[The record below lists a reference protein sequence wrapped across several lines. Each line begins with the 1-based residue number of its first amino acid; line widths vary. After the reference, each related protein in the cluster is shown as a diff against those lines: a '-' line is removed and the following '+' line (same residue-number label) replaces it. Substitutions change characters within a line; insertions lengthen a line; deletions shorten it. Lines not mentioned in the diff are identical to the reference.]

1 MGEAP
6 CFAHLLD
13 DRGEI
18 PDAPRIRIERVYDL
32 ADKDHGEARVLV
44 DRVWPRGIRKDSLN
58 LDRWVKDIA
67 PSQTL
72 RRWFAHD
79 PKKWS
84 DFQYRYRIELAGK
97 AAALRELAQI
107 ARDRPL
113 VLLYSARDKEHN
125 QAVVLKDVL
134 EEGIRNS

>member
-18 PDAPRIRIERVYDL
+18 PDPPRIRIERIYDL
-32 ADKDHGEARVLV
+32 DDKKNGEARVLV
-44 DRVWPRGIRKDSLN
+44 DRVWPRGLPKDSLK
-58 LDRWVKDIA
+58 LDRWAKDVA
-67 PSQTL
+67 PSDAL
-72 RRWFAHD
+72 RRWFGHD
-79 PKKWS
+79 PKKWD

-97 AAALRELAQI
+97 AATLRDLARL
-107 ARDRPL
+107 ARDRPV
-113 VLLYSARDKEHN
+113 VLLYGARDKEHN